1 MTLIFLPIFQ
11 LKVEPIR
18 EIMYLGDLLE
28 RSEFLTFWS
37 HVYSMTE
44 ITKIN
49 GFFDSVRKFVCHV
62 VGITYEKIDKNYLAQ
77 LLGALDDNTLKQW
90 IKKSGWKLQDRLVFV
105 GNQDDNI
112 KTKNI
117 SEKIDFDHIGVVL
130 SSCQ

>member
-1 MTLIFLPIFQ
+1 
-11 LKVEPIR
+11 
-18 EIMYLGDLLE
+18 MYLGDLLE